1 MPTMTMTGPRT
12 TLSNGVPI
20 DHVFVGI
27 GSVGR
32 AMPSAGDGKSDEVAR
47 RAAISAW
54 QLLGS
59 R

>member
-1 MPTMTMTGPRT
+1 MSTMTAPRA

-27 GSVGR
+27 GSVDR
-32 AMPSAGDGKSDEVAR
+32 STPSAVDGRSDRAAR

-54 QLLGS
+54 QLL
-59 R
+59 RHR